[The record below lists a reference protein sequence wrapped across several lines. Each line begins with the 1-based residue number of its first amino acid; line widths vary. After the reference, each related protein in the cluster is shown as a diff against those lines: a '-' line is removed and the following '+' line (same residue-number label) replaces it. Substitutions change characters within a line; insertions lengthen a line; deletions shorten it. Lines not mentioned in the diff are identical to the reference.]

1 MIDAYKSR
9 GEELSK
15 KAGEAI
21 NQLNKYTTPKDFEM
35 IGKPEMPNML
45 NNFYNRLKSYC

>member
-21 NQLNKYTTPKDFEM
+21 NQLNKYTTQKDFEM

-45 NNFYNRLKSYC
+45 NNFYNRLKLYC